1 MRNTNFLKIMSI
13 VAVVVMLNIGMLATA
28 LAKDE
33 NTLYIGSVLDFASF
47 SAPFDVPADEGVKL
61 AIDEINAAG
70 GIGGKYKIK
79 LAVKDYRGEAEPA
92 IAGTK
97 ELLADGVDV
106 VLGSGSV
113 TASIVVGGL
122 TAKKKVPMITI
133 TSSGPEIPTAV
144 GPYGF
149 TNTITDNRQGATL
162 AQYAIEQGYKTAY
175 ILRCPDD
182 PYTDLL
188 PVYFAKAFEKLGG
201 KIVGTGTWT
210 FTQQEFSVEVGKIK
224 KLQTQPDVIM
234 SATFG
239 PFFAG
244 LITSLRSAGVKTPVF
259 APDAIDEP
267 SSIGLGVVAEG
278 VVFTSAVFAAPG
290 SSMEAFNKKYK
301 AKYGKENTVAP
312 PALGYDAV
320 KLIEAAVLKA
330 GSTDGSAIR
339 DALETL
345 VDVQGASG
353 KLTYAGGG
361 RNMIRA
367 VAVCKIENGQKALI
381 KWMSPALADIPQPE

>member
-13 VAVVVMLNIGMLATA
+13 AAVVVMLNMGMLAA
-28 LAKDE
+28 VWADD
-33 NTLYIGSVLDFASF
+33 NTIQIGSVLDFVSF

-61 AIDEINAAG
+61 AVDEINAAG

-79 LAVKDYRGEAEPA
+79 YSAKDYRGEAEPA

-106 VLGSGSV
+106 VLGSGSA

-122 TAKKKVPMITI
+122 TAPKKVPMITI

-149 TNTITDNRQGATL
+149 TNTITDNRQGAVL
-162 AQYAIEQGYKTAY
+162 AQYAFDQGFRKAY

-182 PYTDLL
+182 PYTDIL

-201 KIVGTGTWT
+201 KLVGTGTWT

-224 KLQTQPDVIM
+224 KLDPQPDVIM

-244 LITSLRSAGVKTPVF
+244 LITSLRSAGIKTSVL
-259 APDAIDEP
+259 APDSIDEP
-267 SSIGLGVVAEG
+267 SSIGLGAVAEG
-278 VVFTSAVFAAPG
+278 VVFTSAVYAAPG

-330 GSTDGSAIR
+330 GSTDGAAIR
-339 DALETL
+339 DALESL

-361 RNMIRA
+361 RNMIRS
-367 VAVCKIENGQKALI
+367 VALCKIENGQKVLI
-381 KWMSPALADIPQPE
+381 QWMNPALKDIPQPE

>member
-1 MRNTNFLKIMSI
+1 MRNNNFLKIVSSI
-13 VAVVVMLNIGMLATA
+13 AVFVLLNIGMSATA
-28 LAKDE
+28 RAK
-33 NTLYIGSVLDFASF
+33 NKNMLNIGSVLDFVSF

-61 AIDEINAAG
+61 AVDEINAAG

-79 LAVKDYRGEAEPA
+79 LTVKDYRGEAGPA
-92 IAGTK
+92 VAVTK

-106 VLGSGSV
+106 VLGSGSAQ
-113 TASIVVGGL
+113 ASIVVGGL
-122 TAKKKVPMITI
+122 TANKKVPMITI
-133 TSSGPEIPTAV
+133 TASGPDIPTAV

-149 TNTITDNRQGATL
+149 TNTITDNRQGAAL
-162 AQYAIEQGYKTAY
+162 AQYAMAQGYKTAY

-210 FTQQEFSVEVGKIK
+210 FSQQEFSVEVGKIK

-244 LITSLRSAGVKTPVF
+244 LITSLRSAGIKTPF
-259 APDAIDEP
+259 FGPDVIDEP
-267 SSIGLGVVAEG
+267 SSIGLGAVAEG
-278 VVFTSAVFAAPG
+278 VVFTSAVFPSEG
-290 SSMEAFNKKYK
+290 SSMAEFNKKYK
-301 AKYGKENTVAP
+301 AKYGKDNTVAP

-320 KLIEAAVLKA
+320 KLIEGAVLKA
-330 GSTDGSAIR
+330 GSTEGSAIR

-345 VDVQGASG
+345 ENVQGASG

-361 RNMIRA
+361 RNTTRA
-367 VAVCKIENGQKALI
+367 VAVCKIENGQKTLI
-381 KWMSPALADIPQPE
+381 KWMNPALADIPQPE

>member
-28 LAKDE
+28 LAKDK
-33 NTLYIGSVLDFASF
+33 NTLYIGAVLDFVSF
-47 SAPFDVPADEGVKL
+47 TAPFDVPANEGVKL
-61 AIDEINAAG
+61 AVDEINAAG

-97 ELLADGVDV
+97 ELLADGIDV

-113 TASIVVGGL
+113 TATIVVGGL
-122 TAKKKVPMITI
+122 TSKKKVPIITI
-133 TSSGPEIPTAV
+133 TSSGPEIPGAV

-149 TNTITDNRQGATL
+149 TNTITDNRQGAVL
-162 AQYAIEQGYKTAY
+162 AQYAIDQGFKKAY

-201 KIVGTGTWT
+201 KLVGTGTWT

-224 KLQTQPDVIM
+224 KLQPQPDVIM

-244 LITSLRSAGVKTPVF
+244 LVTSLRSAGIKTPVF

-267 SSIGLGVVAEG
+267 SSIGLGAVAEG
-278 VVFTSAVFAAPG
+278 VVFTSAVFPSAG

-301 AKYGKENTVAP
+301 AKYGKDNTVAP
-312 PALGYDAV
+312 PALGYDAI

-330 GSTDGSAIR
+330 GSTDGAAIR

-367 VAVCKIENGQKALI
+367 VALCKIENGKKVLI
-381 KWMSPALADIPQPE
+381 QWMNPAPKDIPPPE

>member
-1 MRNTNFLKIMSI
+1 MRNMNFLKILSM
-13 VAVVVMLNIGMLATA
+13 VAVVAMLNIGMLSIAG
-28 LAKDE
+28 AKDK
-33 NTLYIGSVLDFASF
+33 NTLYIGSVLDFVSY

-61 AIDEINAAG
+61 AVDEINSAG

-79 LAVKDYRGEAEPA
+79 LAVKDYRGEAPPA
-92 IAGTK
+92 VAGTK

-106 VLGSGSV
+106 VLGSGSAQ
-113 TASIVVGGL
+113 ASVLVGGL
-122 TAKKKVPMITI
+122 TAKKNVPMITI
-133 TSSGPEIPTAV
+133 TASGPDIPTAV

-149 TNTITDNRQGATL
+149 TNTITDNRQGAAL
-162 AQYAIEQGYKTAY
+162 AQYAWAQGYKTAY

-182 PYTDLL
+182 SYTDLL
-188 PVYFAKAFEKLGG
+188 PVYFARAFEKLGG
-201 KIVGTGTWT
+201 KLVGSGTWT
-210 FTQQEFSVEVGKIK
+210 FAQQEFSVEVGKIK
-224 KLQTQPDVIM
+224 KLETQPDVIM

-244 LITSLRSAGVKTPVF
+244 LITSIRSAGIKTPVF
-259 APDAIDEP
+259 AADAIDEP
-267 SSIGLGVVAEG
+267 SSIGLGAVAEG
-278 VVFTSAVFAAPG
+278 VVFTSAVFASPG

-301 AKYGKENTVAP
+301 AKYSKDNTVAP

-320 KLIEAAVLKA
+320 KLVEAAVLKA
-330 GSTDGSAIR
+330 GSTDGAAIR

-345 VDVQGASG
+345 VDVQGATG

-367 VAVCKIENGQKALI
+367 VAICKIANGQKTLI
-381 KWMSPALADIPQPE
+381 QWMNPKLEDIPQPE

>member
-1 MRNTNFLKIMSI
+1 MHNNKLLKIVGI
-13 VAVVVMLNIGMLATA
+13 VSVVVILNIGMLATA
-28 LAKDE
+28 WAEDK
-33 NTLYIGSVLDFASF
+33 NTLYLGAVLDFA
-47 SAPFDVPADEGVKL
+47 ANCVPFDVPSDEGVRL
-61 AIDEINAAG
+61 AVDEINAAG

-79 LAVKDYRGEAEPA
+79 LVVKDYRGGPGPA
-92 IAGTK
+92 VAGTK
-97 ELLADGVDV
+97 ELLDDGADVI
-106 VLGSGSV
+106 LGGC
-113 TASIVVGGL
+113 AAPAAIVVGGL
-122 TAKKKVPMITI
+122 TKKKNVPHIAITA
-133 TSSGPEIPTAV
+133 SGPEIPTAV

-149 TNTITDNRQGATL
+149 TNTITDNRQGAVL
-162 AQYAIEQGYKTAY
+162 AQYAIDQGYKKAY

-188 PVYFAKAFEKLGG
+188 PVYFAKAFEKLGE
-201 KIVGTGTWT
+201 KLVGTGTWT

-224 KLQTQPDVIM
+224 KLQPQPDVIM

-244 LITSLRSAGVKTPVF
+244 LVTSLRSAGIKTPVF

-267 SSIGLGVVAEG
+267 SSIGLGAVAEG
-278 VVFTSAVFAAPG
+278 VVFTSAVFPSAG
-290 SSMEAFNKKYK
+290 SSMEVFNKKYK
-301 AKYGKENTVAP
+301 AKYGKDNTVAP

-330 GSTDGSAIR
+330 GSTDGAAIR

-367 VAVCKIENGQKALI
+367 VALCKIEKGKKVLI
-381 KWMSPALADIPQPE
+381 QWMNPALKDIPQPE

>member
-1 MRNTNFLKIMSI
+1 MRNTTFLKIMSI
-13 VAVVVMLNIGMLATA
+13 AAVVAMLNVGILATA
-28 LAKDE
+28 LADD
-33 NTLYIGSVLDFASF
+33 NTIHIGSVLDFVSF

-61 AIDEINAAG
+61 AVDEINAAG

-79 LAVKDYRGEAEPA
+79 LTVKDYRGEAEPA

-97 ELLADGVDV
+97 ELLADGVNV
-106 VLGSGSV
+106 VLGSGSA

-122 TAKKKVPMITI
+122 TAPKKVPMITI

-149 TNTITDNRQGATL
+149 TNTITDNRQGAVL
-162 AQYAIEQGYKTAY
+162 AQYAIDQGFKKAY

-188 PVYFAKAFEKLGG
+188 PVYFAKAFEKKGG
-201 KIVGTGTWT
+201 KLVGTGTWT

-224 KLQTQPDVIM
+224 KLDPQPDVIM

-244 LITSLRSAGVKTPVF
+244 LITSLRSAGIKTPVL

-267 SSIGLGVVAEG
+267 SSIGLGAVAEG
-278 VVFTSAVFAAPG
+278 VVFTSAVYPSAG

-301 AKYGKENTVAP
+301 AKYGKDNTVAP

-330 GSTDGSAIR
+330 GSTDGAAIR
-339 DALETL
+339 DALESL

-361 RNMIRA
+361 RNMIRS
-367 VAVCKIENGQKALI
+367 VALCKIENGQKVLI
-381 KWMSPALADIPQPE
+381 QWMNPALKDIPQPE